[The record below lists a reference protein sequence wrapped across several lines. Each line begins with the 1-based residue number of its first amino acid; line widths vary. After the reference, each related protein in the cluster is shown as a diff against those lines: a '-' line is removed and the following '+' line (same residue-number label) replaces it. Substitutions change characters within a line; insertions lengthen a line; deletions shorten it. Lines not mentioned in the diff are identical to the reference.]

1 MFAQIRNDLAC
12 FAAGC
17 FNSSL
22 FPVASLGVVI
32 VALSASPS
40 LGDPLAY
47 WRFGDEGTTPEVG
60 DWVNPTSGL
69 TEIEVDAD
77 PGTPPAFIPGFDS
90 SGNGNTLYTWDD
102 NSTGHQYSDEVP
114 ANSVGG
120 SSNDWSIVNNGG
132 FPASFSWSP
141 QTNPTGTDLQ
151 TVTPSQWTIEAS
163 VRPSAVDGQFRTFV
177 GRDGNDVYT
186 NGPDADP
193 NAAPLYFQV
202 TNTNEFRINYVDAA
216 GNQHL
221 ATADFPVLAHQWYH
235 VAATSDGSTLSLYVD
250 QFDGTG
256 YQLAAS
262 TDLTGSAN
270 SAMADPGIDANG
282 DTWSWT
288 VGRGRYGESDDPTQ
302 NHGDRFFGNI
312 DEVRISD
319 NAVATGSFLFAGQ
332 NQSHGP
338 RLIVNRDTGEF
349 TLTNLQA
356 SFDMTSYTITSASG
370 ALDPANWNSITDNQD
385 ADSGGGFD
393 PNDSWAKVTETNNE
407 WTESELIGDGGDLG
421 SVVLGSANAWT
432 ISRFEDIEMT
442 VEELLPNFDTRSFS
456 IPVQF
461 VGGLGAAAER
471 SDLDLDGDVDADDW
485 EIFRANHLTDLS
497 SLTAAASSVLGDL
510 DGDLD
515 NDFVDFRLFQGDF
528 DGANGVGALA
538 SLVSATVPEP
548 STSVLLLAACG
559 MLGLNGR
566 RSKTRV
572 A

>member
-1 MFAQIRNDLAC
+1 MFAQIREDIHYLATLHLKSSC
-12 FAAGC
+12 YKSASFA
-17 FNSSL
+17 
-22 FPVASLGVVI
+22 VVI
-32 VALSASPS
+32 AMLFASQS
-40 LGDPLAY
+40 YGDPLAY

-60 DWVNPTSGL
+60 DWVTPTAGL

-77 PGTPPAFIPGFDS
+77 LANPPAFIPGFDS
-90 SGNGNTLYTWDD
+90 TGNGNTLYTWDD

-114 ANSVGG
+114 SNSVGG
-120 SSNDWSIVNNGG
+120 NSNAWSIVNNGG
-132 FPASFSWSP
+132 FPASFTWSP
-141 QTNPTGTDLQ
+141 QTSPTGTDLQ

-163 VRPSAVDGQFRTFV
+163 VKPSSVDGQFRTFL
-177 GRDGNDVYT
+177 GREGNDVYT

-202 TNTNEFRINYVDAA
+202 TSTNEFRINYVDAA

-235 VAATSDGSTLSLYVD
+235 VAATSNGSTLSLYVD

-262 TDLTGSAN
+262 ADLTGSAN
-270 SAMADPGIDANG
+270 SAMVDPGVDGNG

-319 NAVATGSFLFAGQ
+319 NAVAPGSFLFAGQ

-338 RLIVNRDTGEF
+338 RLIVDRDTGEF

-356 SFDMTSYTITSASG
+356 SFDMSSYSITSANG
-370 ALDPANWNSITDNQD
+370 ALNPANWNSIADNQD

-407 WTESELIGDGGDLG
+407 LTESELIGDGGDLG

-432 ISRFEDIEMT
+432 RSRFEDIEMT

-461 VGGLGAAAER
+461 VGGLGVAAER

-485 EIFRANHLTDLS
+485 ETFRANHLTDLS

-515 NDFVDFRLFQGDF
+515 NDFVDFRLFQADF

-538 SLVSATVPEP
+538 SLISASVPEP
-548 STSVLLLAACG
+548 STSVLLCVACG
-559 MLGLNGR
+559 ALGLHGR
-566 RSKTRV
+566 RRNIRV